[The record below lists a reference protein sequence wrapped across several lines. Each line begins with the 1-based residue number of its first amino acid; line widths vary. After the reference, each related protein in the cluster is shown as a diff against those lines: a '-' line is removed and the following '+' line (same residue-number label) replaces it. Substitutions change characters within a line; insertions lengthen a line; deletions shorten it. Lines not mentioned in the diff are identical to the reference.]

1 MIDHARQRLKGTAVG
16 KDMDRGREEAHV
28 SYQYR

>member
-1 MIDHARQRLKGTAVG
+1 MTDHTRQRLKGTAMR
-16 KDMDRGREEAHV
+16 KDKDRGGEEAHV